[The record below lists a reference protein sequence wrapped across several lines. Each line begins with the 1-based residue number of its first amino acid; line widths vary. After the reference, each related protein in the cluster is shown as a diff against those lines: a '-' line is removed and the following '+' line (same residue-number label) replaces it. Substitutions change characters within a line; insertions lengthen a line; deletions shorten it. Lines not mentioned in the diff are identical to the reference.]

1 MYLLDTNICIALL
14 KGDRRAITRFNRTFP
29 QCYTSTI
36 VTAELYKGVRCS
48 QRIEENLEKLNQLTE
63 LLTIEAFDNAAAQ
76 EFGKIQQELRKL
88 GRPTGEFDMLI
99 AAVVRSRQDILVT
112 NNIRDFK
119 NIPQLQLEDWL
130 AG

>member
-14 KGDRRAITRFNRTFP
+14 KGDRRVATIFNQTFP

-48 QRIEENLEKLNQLTE
+48 QRIEENLDRLNQLTE
-63 LLTIEAFDNAAAQ
+63 LLTVEAFDDAAAR
-76 EFGKIQQELRKL
+76 EFGKIQQELRAL

-99 AAVVRSRQDILVT
+99 AAVARSRQDCLVT

-119 NIPQLQLEDWL
+119 NIPHLQLEDWL
-130 AG
+130 TA